1 MHPKKIHYV
10 SCKSLRWTPELSAC
24 VTTCFFTPRV
34 TKTSGQ
40 TNVNIKLPYLALHVW
55 DATWQHTSKRFI
67 VFTYQLLRSFCGRVY
82 TVRQISCWCVHF
94 TLLDT
99 KGERGRN
106 TEWHTAE
113 RLPQVTTDALDL
125 KATGRYGS
133 YSELNGSYPAGRPT
147 DYYVSILKIKVW
159 LWSLII
165 CRRLNEVQSSAGRLP
180 LPFPAR

>member
-1 MHPKKIHYV
+1 MLVVRVWDEHQNCLLV
-10 SCKSLRWTPELSAC
+10 WQLVFSLPEWLKHQDKH
-24 VTTCFFTPRV
+24 R
-34 TKTSGQ
+34 
-40 TNVNIKLPYLALHVW
+40 NVNIKLPYLALHVW

-82 TVRQISCWCVHF
+82 TVRQISCWCVHL

-99 KGERGRN
+99 KGEREGIQSD
-106 TEWHTAE
+106 T
-113 RLPQVTTDALDL
+113 PQNDFHKSQITTDALDL
-125 KATGRYGS
+125 KATGATVNS
-133 YSELNGSYPAGRPT
+133 DAPAGRPT

>member
-1 MHPKKIHYV
+1 M
-10 SCKSLRWTPELSAC
+10 
-24 VTTCFFTPRV
+24 
-34 TKTSGQ
+34 
-40 TNVNIKLPYLALHVW
+40 
-55 DATWQHTSKRFI
+55 
-67 VFTYQLLRSFCGRVY
+67 
-82 TVRQISCWCVHF
+82 RQISCWCVHF

-99 KGERGRN
+99 KGEREGIQSD
-106 TEWHTAE
+106 T
-113 RLPQVTTDALDL
+113 PQNDFHKSQITTDALDL

-133 YSELNGSYPAGRPT
+133 YSELNGSYSAGRPT